1 LQVSGVLYQ
10 KSRKLKFMLPAKKD
24 ESQLGFYS
32 TFEEQLS
39 RKHPLFILANTI
51 DWQKFE
57 ESFSKHYCDNNG
69 RPAKPIRMMVSLLIL
84 KHLRNLSDESVV
96 EQWSENSY
104 YQYFS
109 GEKKFACGA
118 PCEASEL
125 VHFRHRIGPDGMEL
139 IFQES
144 IRINGSD
151 GREDKVIVDTTVQ
164 EKNITFPTD
173 AKLHRKIIKKCSAI
187 AEDEDIDVRQSYTR
201 VLKKLGIDQRF
212 RNHPKN
218 KGKARKADKKIKTIA
233 GRLVRELER
242 RLPAGSRH
250 YNNLELFKKVL
261 LQKRSDSK
269 KIYSLHEPDVSC
281 ISKGKEHK
289 RYEFGNKV
297 SITITQNTGVITGAL
312 SFTGNPYDGHTLPAV
327 LAQHEK
333 LTGIRAKEAT
343 TDRGEYWKGTQPG
356 TDATT
361 MNPGTLPT
369 TPTYLRNFDAAFI
382 YFLQNIINEKWEVMA
397 KYDWYDP
404 NVKVKTNEIG
414 KAGTNLTIADVRYDT
429 YGFGLTRYFT
439 GNFKMLAYYEI
450 VHNETTGLNNFQNDI
465 EDNVFTLRMQ
475 FRF

>member
-1 LQVSGVLYQ
+1 MYQ

-343 TDRGEYWKGTQPG
+343 TDRGYRGKKEIDGTKINIPQKFNQKLLTACQQKKLKKQFRRRASVEPKIGHLKSDHRLGKNFYKGISGDSINILLAAAAMNFKRMMNIWKGSFFWLHQRIVLIFNSFFISHIY
-356 TDATT
+356 AQKKLK
-361 MNPGTLPT
+361 M
-369 TPTYLRNFDAAFI
+369 AF
-382 YFLQNIINEKWEVMA
+382 
-397 KYDWYDP
+397 
-404 NVKVKTNEIG
+404 
-414 KAGTNLTIADVRYDT
+414 
-429 YGFGLTRYFT
+429 
-439 GNFKMLAYYEI
+439 
-450 VHNETTGLNNFQNDI
+450 
-465 EDNVFTLRMQ
+465 
-475 FRF
+475 